1 MVLSIYS
8 LFKVDIRNLVRSK
21 LSLAKNF
28 NISPYDVSNMVYW
41 EYEMIV
47 KEAIA
52 INEEERKQ
60 HDEQQGSFDA
70 NHYAKDM
77 MRNARS
83 SIKIPKI

>member
-8 LFKVDIRNLVRSK
+8 LYRVDIRNLVRSK

-28 NISPYDVSNMVYW
+28 NISSYDISNMAYW
-41 EYEMIV
+41 EYELIV

-52 INEEERKQ
+52 MNEAERKQ

-77 MRNARS
+77 IRNARS